1 MPELLLLLKH
11 RLPRTPASTA
21 ANQATLPA
29 TARSP
34 DTSILHRSL
43 RMDTAPIRPTRRRRE
58 LSSPDTSTTLRLLK
72 LLPAHLLW
80 RVCSSPMATLPLYF
94 LIQEHCIHLSV
105 LLS

>member
-1 MPELLLLLKH
+1 MPELLLCLKH

-43 RMDTAPIRPTRRRRE
+43 CMDTAPIRSTRRRRE
-58 LSSPDTSTTLRLLK
+58 LSSPDASTTPRLLK
-72 LLPAHLLW
+72 PLLAHLLW
-80 RVCSSPMATLPLYF
+80 QVCSSPMATLPLYF
-94 LIQEHCIHLSV
+94 LNQEHRIHFSV